1 MLDRITMIRIPL
13 PPTESRKKFFESKL
27 ESITIE
33 SGYSFEDMA
42 EATENYSF
50 RDLERLTDALSAKL
64 KDVAIE
70 AYRVNNDDGTI
81 NRELTDIAAAEA
93 VSDGRVQLSKECFEL
108 MQKELPPSDKTAICE
123 GLEEFEA
130 RVKRINA

>member
-1 MLDRITMIRIPL
+1 MKCLSCQNKTNRIYAPSADLILACGTPY
-13 PPTESRKKFFESKL
+13 PTLSY
-27 ESITIE
+27 I
-33 SGYSFEDMA
+33 
-42 EATENYSF
+42 NSF

-70 AYRVNNDDGTI
+70 AYRVNDDDGTI

-93 VSDGRVQLSKECFEL
+93 VSDGRVQLSKEFFEL
-108 MQKELPPSDKTAICE
+108 MQKELPPSDKTVICE
-123 GLEEFEA
+123 GLEAFEA